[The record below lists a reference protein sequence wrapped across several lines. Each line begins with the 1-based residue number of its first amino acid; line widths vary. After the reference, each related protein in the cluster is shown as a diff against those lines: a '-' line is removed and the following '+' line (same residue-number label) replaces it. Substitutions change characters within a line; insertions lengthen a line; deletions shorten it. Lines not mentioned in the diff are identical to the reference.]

1 MTKPQT
7 PAERVKKHHEA
18 RKSRKISL
26 DGDAL
31 DRLAAY
37 QALKGL
43 RSRSEAIR
51 VILDGTGVA

>member
-37 QALKGL
+37 QELKGL
-43 RSRSEAIR
+43 PSRSEAIR
-51 VILDGTGVA
+51 VILDGTGLA

>member
-18 RKSRKISL
+18 RKARKISI

-37 QALKGL
+37 QELKGL
-43 RSRSEAIR
+43 PSRSEALR
-51 VILDGTGVA
+51 ALLDSSGF

>member
-1 MTKPQT
+1 MTTKPQT
-7 PAERVKKHHEA
+7 TAERVKKHHDA

-37 QALKGL
+37 QDLRGL
-43 RSRSEAIR
+43 PSRSEALR
-51 VILDGTGVA
+51 ALLDSTGI

>member
-1 MTKPQT
+1 MTKAQT
-7 PAERVKKHHEA
+7 PTERVKKHHEA

-37 QALKGL
+37 QDLKGL
-43 RSRSEAIR
+43 PSRSEALR
-51 VILDGTGVA
+51 ELLNKAGF